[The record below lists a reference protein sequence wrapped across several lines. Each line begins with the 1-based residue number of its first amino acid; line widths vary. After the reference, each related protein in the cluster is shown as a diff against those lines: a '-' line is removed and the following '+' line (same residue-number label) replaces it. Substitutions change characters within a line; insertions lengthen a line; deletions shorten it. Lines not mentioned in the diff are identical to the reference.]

1 MTEMDGFYCF
11 LLGFLITLSSR
22 IMMEA
27 PPPLSI
33 HLMCDAQTQYND
45 RLNSNQSN
53 TFLGD
58 SNPAWGDAIRLLG
71 AIESQQ

>member
-22 IMMEA
+22 MMMG
-27 PPPLSI
+27 PPLSI

-53 TFLGD
+53 TFWRG